1 MPKTTSA
8 RKKKTTKKTRKP
20 TGKKKLTP
28 VAPFPH
34 EEPERI
40 VESKPQPK
48 PKPFAWKEGE
58 EPKIGVFLCHCGV
71 NIGGVVD
78 IPAVVEYAKTL
89 SNVAYAE
96 ENIYTCSEAG
106 LASIKEAIKEHGLNR
121 VIVASCTPRTHE
133 PLFRSACQEAG
144 LNKYLFEMANI
155 REQCSWVHSH
165 EPERATEKAKDMVRM
180 AVARAAWLQPQEE
193 PEIDVKGS
201 SLVIGGGIAGLTAAL
216 SLADQGFKV
225 SLVEKEPELGGNL
238 RRLHKLYPTMQDTAE
253 LLNPTVEKAK
263 NHKNIEV
270 LTSTVV
276 NDVKG
281 YVGNFQVS
289 ASRNG
294 EKTEFDVGTIVVACG
309 AVNYRPPEGL
319 YQYSVYPNVVT
330 QLEMDQLLNKGA
342 LGTPERVVMIQCV
355 ASRKGE
361 IRAYELEAFAMSDTS
376 RLLRKI
382 LKARKEEG
390 WPYCSRICCMNAIKN
405 AILIK
410 EKSPKTDV
418 IIFYSDLRVYKE
430 YEDFYSKARD
440 LEVKFVKFIEEAGP
454 EITETPDKKL
464 LVTVYDMLAGHEVK
478 LSSDWVVLSTPMIPH
493 KDSILLARTLKIP
506 LSQDG
511 FLMEAHMK
519 LRPVDTQMDGIFLA
533 GAATGPKDV
542 PESIVSAKAAAARAG
557 ILMANKR
564 LRTEAITAVVNP
576 DLCRGCGRCEEVCE
590 FKAIELVETAPK
602 IVNAKVNEISCKGCG
617 CCSVTCPTGAI
628 SMKHFNERQVNAM
641 VEAALASD

>member
-8 RKKKTTKKTRKP
+8 RKKKTAKTQKP
-20 TGKKKLTP
+20 TGKKKPTP
-28 VAPFPH
+28 VALPP
-34 EEPERI
+34 EEPKQVLE
-40 VESKPQPK
+40 PK
-48 PKPFAWKEGE
+48 PKPTIKPIVWKEGE

-71 NIGGVVD
+71 NIGGVID
-78 IPAVVEYAKTL
+78 IPTVVEYAKTL
-89 SNVAYAE
+89 PNVAYAE

-133 PLFRSACQEAG
+133 PLFRSACVEAG

-216 SLADQGFKV
+216 SLANQGFKV
-225 SLVEKEPELGGNL
+225 FLVEKEPELGGNL
-238 RRLHKLYPTMQDTAE
+238 LRLHKLYPTMQETAE
-253 LLNPTVEKAK
+253 FLNPAVEKVK

-270 LTSTVV
+270 MTSTVV

-281 YVGNFQVS
+281 YVGSFQVS
-289 ASRNG
+289 AAKNG
-294 EKTEFDVGTIVVACG
+294 EKTDFEVGTIVVASG
-309 AVNYRPPEGL
+309 AMSYRPPEGL
-319 YQYSVYPNVVT
+319 YEYGVYPNVVT
-330 QLEMDQLLNKGA
+330 QLEMDQLLNKGTF
-342 LGTPERVVMIQCV
+342 GTPDRVVMIQCV

-418 IIFYSDLRVYKE
+418 IILYSDLRVYKE
-430 YEDFYSKARD
+430 YEDFYSRARD

-478 LSSDWVVLSTPMIPH
+478 LSSDWVVLSTPLIPH

-506 LSQDG
+506 LSKDG

-590 FKAIELVETAPK
+590 FKAIELVEVAPK
-602 IVNAKVNEISCKGCG
+602 IVNARVNEISCKGCG
-617 CCSVTCPTGAI
+617 TCSVTCPTGAI
-628 SMKHFNERQVNAM
+628 TMRHFSEHQVNAM
-641 VEAALASD
+641 VEAALAGD

>member
-1 MPKTTSA
+1 MPKSTTRGKQKRASKPGKTSA
-8 RKKKTTKKTRKP
+8 KKP
-20 TGKKKLTP
+20 ALTP
-28 VAPFPH
+28 
-34 EEPERI
+34 EP
-40 VESKPQPK
+40 PK
-48 PKPFAWKEGE
+48 PVPRPFIPKPIVWKEGE
-58 EPKIGVFLCHCGV
+58 EPRIGVFICHCGV

-78 IPAVVEYAKTL
+78 VPAVVEYAKTL
-89 SNVAYAE
+89 PNVAYSE
-96 ENIYTCSEAG
+96 DNIYTCSEAG
-106 LASIKEAIKEHGLNR
+106 LDSIKDAVKKNNLNR

-133 PLFRSACQEAG
+133 PLFRAACQEAG
-144 LNKYLFEMANI
+144 LNKYLFEMSNI

-165 EPERATEKAKDMVRM
+165 ESERATEKAKDLVRM
-180 AVARAAWLQPQEE
+180 AAARATWLQPQEE
-193 PEIDVKGS
+193 PEIDIKDS
-201 SLVIGGGIAGLTAAL
+201 TLVIGAGIAGLTAAL

-225 SLVEKEPELGGNL
+225 HIIEKESDLGGNL
-238 RRLHKLYPTMQDTAE
+238 RQLHKLYPTMQDSSEILKPAIEAVKT
-253 LLNPTVEKAK
+253 
-263 NHKNIEV
+263 HKNIQ
-270 LTSTVV
+270 LMTSTTVS
-276 NDVKG
+276 DVKG
-281 YVGNFQVS
+281 YVGNFQVT
-289 ASRNG
+289 AARNG
-294 EKTEFDVGTIVVACG
+294 QKIGFDVGTIIVAVG

-319 YQYSVYPNVVT
+319 YQYGVYDKIVT

-342 LGTPERVVMIQCV
+342 IENPDRVVMIQCV

-418 IIFYSDLRVYKE
+418 IILYSDLRVYKE
-430 YEDFYSKARD
+430 YEDLYSRARD
-440 LEVKFVKFIEEAGP
+440 LEVKFIKFIEEAGP
-454 EITETPDKKL
+454 EITETPEKKL

-478 LSSDWVVLSTPMIPH
+478 ILSDWVVLSTPMIPT

-506 LSQDG
+506 LSADG
-511 FLMEAHMK
+511 FLMEAHVK

-557 ILMANKR
+557 ILMANKKM
-564 LRTEAITAVVNP
+564 RTEAVTAVVNP

-590 FKAIELVETAPK
+590 FKAIELVEASPK
-602 IVNAKVNEISCKGCG
+602 VLNARVNEISCKGCG
-617 CCSVTCPTGAI
+617 TCSVTCPTGAI
-628 SMKHFNERQVNAM
+628 TMRHFNERQINSM
-641 VEAALASD
+641 VEAAIP

>member
-8 RKKKTTKKTRKP
+8 RKKKTLKKIRKP
-20 TGKKKLTP
+20 TGKKKPESAALP
-28 VAPFPH
+28 S
-34 EEPERI
+34 EETKQT
-40 VESKPQPK
+40 VEPTLQPK
-48 PKPFAWKEGE
+48 RKLPTWKEGE

-71 NIGGVVD
+71 NIGGVID
-78 IPAVVEYAKTL
+78 IPAVVEYARTL
-89 SNVAYAE
+89 PNVAYAE

-106 LASIKEAIKEHGLNR
+106 LASIKEAIKEHELNR

-165 EPERATEKAKDMVRM
+165 EPEKATEKTKDIVRM

-201 SLVIGGGIAGLTAAL
+201 SLIIGGGIAGLTTAL
-216 SLADQGFKV
+216 SLANQGFKV
-225 SLVEKEPELGGNL
+225 YLIEKESELGGNL
-238 RRLHKLYPTMQDTAE
+238 RRLHRLYPTMQDTAE
-253 LLNPTVEKAK
+253 LLNPTVEKVK

-270 LTSTVV
+270 MANTVV

-289 ASRNG
+289 ASKSG
-294 EKTEFDVGTIVVACG
+294 EKTEFEVGTIIVASG
-309 AVNYRPPEGL
+309 AMNYRPPEGL
-319 YQYSVYPNVVT
+319 YQYGVYPNVVT
-330 QLEMDQLLNKGA
+330 QLEMDQLLNKDA
-342 LGTPERVVMIQCV
+342 LGTPDRVVMIQCV

-418 IIFYSDLRVYKE
+418 IILYSDLRVYKE

-478 LSSDWVVLSTPMIPH
+478 LNSDWVVLSTPMIPH

-542 PESIVSAKAAAARAG
+542 PESIVSAEAAAARAG

-590 FKAIELVETAPK
+590 FKAIEVVETAPK
-602 IVNAKVNEISCKGCG
+602 VLSAKVNEISCKGCG
-617 CCSVTCPTGAI
+617 TCSVTCPTGAI
-628 SMKHFNERQVNAM
+628 SMRHFSEHQVNAM
-641 VEAALASD
+641 VEAALAGD

>member
-1 MPKTTSA
+1 MPKTGRRE
-8 RKKKTTKKTRKP
+8 RKKTAAKPRKRAE
-20 TGKKKLTP
+20 KRP
-28 VAPFPH
+28 VPAQAPP
-34 EEPERI
+34 EPLP
-40 VESKPQPK
+40 KPSK
-48 PKPFAWKEGE
+48 PKPMLWKEGE
-58 EPKIGVFLCHCGV
+58 APRIGVFICHCGV
-71 NIGGVVD
+71 NIGGVVNV
-78 IPAVVEYAKTL
+78 PTVVEYAKTL
-89 SNVAYAE
+89 PNVAYSE

-106 LASIKEAIKEHGLNR
+106 LASIKEAVKKHSLNR

-165 EPERATEKAKDMVRM
+165 EAEKATEKAKAIVRM
-180 AVARAAWLQPQEE
+180 AVARATWLQPQEE
-193 PEIDVKGS
+193 PEIDVKDS
-201 SLVIGGGIAGLTAAL
+201 SLVIGAGIAGITAAL

-225 SLVEKEPELGGNL
+225 YLVEKEPELGGNL
-238 RRLHKLYPTMQDTAE
+238 RRLHKLYPTMQDVSE
-253 LLNPTVEKAK
+253 ILNPALEAVK
-263 NHKNIEV
+263 NHKNIQL
-270 LTSTVV
+270 LTSTTIT
-276 NDVKG
+276 DVKG
-281 YVGNFQVS
+281 YVGNFQV
-289 ASRNG
+289 AAAKNG
-294 EKTEFDVGTIVVACG
+294 EKIGFEVGTIIVASG
-309 AVNYRPPEGL
+309 ALNYRPPEGL
-319 YQYSVYPNVVT
+319 YQYGVYYKVVT
-330 QLEMDQLLNKGA
+330 QLEMDQLLHKGA
-342 LGTPERVVMIQCV
+342 IKDPERVVMIQCV
-355 ASRKGE
+355 GSRKGE

-410 EKSPKTDV
+410 ELSPKTDV
-418 IIFYSDLRVYKE
+418 IILYSDLRVYKE
-430 YEDFYSKARD
+430 YEDIYSRARD
-440 LEVKFVKFIEEAGP
+440 LEVKFIKFIEEAGP

-464 LVTVYDMLAGHEVK
+464 LVSVYDMLAGHEVK
-478 LSSDWVVLSTPMIPH
+478 LTSDWVVLSTPLIPH

-506 LSQDG
+506 LSPDG
-511 FLMEAHMK
+511 FMMEAHLK

-590 FKAIELVETAPK
+590 FKAIELVEVAPK
-602 IVNAKVNEISCKGCG
+602 VVNARVNEISCKGCG
-617 CCSVTCPTGAI
+617 TCSVTCPTGAI
-628 SMKHFNERQVNAM
+628 TMKHFSERQVNAM
-641 VEAALASD
+641 VEAALAGA